1 MANIAVG
8 HYRNVS
14 HQPVRTDRKRPNVKT
29 DTCFPQ
35 PPSFGHDNLSDRADA
50 AYSVRE
56 RKRNF
61 RLPVLATTHQ
71 EPHPTGRGKILVAC
85 VAKSGRGNV
94 PVARTPNPKPHKPP
108 KIKPFAN
115 QHDNVT
121 KVSSFTESFSS

>member
-14 HQPVRTDRKRPNVKT
+14 HQPVRTDRKRSNVET

-35 PPSFGHDNLSDRADA
+35 PPSFGHDNLSDRIDA

-61 RLPVLATTHQ
+61 RFPVLATD
-71 EPHPTGRGKILVAC
+71 RYGKHVCIRLQQFHLIA
-85 VAKSGRGNV
+85 RIV
-94 PVARTPNPKPHKPP
+94 PSTTAAEAAMLHTPNNTSDVMV
-108 KIKPFAN
+108 F
-115 QHDNVT
+115 Q
-121 KVSSFTESFSS
+121 FSM

>member
-35 PPSFGHDNLSDRADA
+35 PPSFGHNNLSDRIDA

-71 EPHPTGRGKILVAC
+71 EPHPTGPGKIPVARVAQSGRGNVLVAC
-85 VAKSGRGNV
+85 VAQSGRGNV
-94 PVARTPNPKPHKPP
+94 PVARNPNPKEHKTP
-108 KIKPFAN
+108 K
-115 QHDNVT
+115 
-121 KVSSFTESFSS
+121 SSYPQITR